1 VLWGGTKLTGASSVI
16 GVMTVGGGADSVR
29 AGDAV
34 LAGLDAEDNRVALCD
49 LWRIGDDPRSSFS
62 ELSSSLSMC

>member
-1 VLWGGTKLTGASSVI
+1 VLWGGTKLTGPSPVI

-49 LWRIGDDPRSSFS
+49 L
-62 ELSSSLSMC
+62 